1 MFSLLAPAK
10 INLYLKVL
18 YKRPDNYHEIDTV
31 MQAVSLF
38 DRLTFYPHSKIRVQT
53 KGHPI
58 PEKDNLVTKAL
69 LLLREYTGIK
79 KGIRVVID
87 KKIPVAAGLGG
98 GSSDAAAALLG
109 TCRLWQLPLSISELS
124 YLGAQIGSD
133 VPFFFTSGQ
142 ARARGRGEQ
151 LTQITLRT
159 DYWIALACP
168 HLSVFTPWAYQALNL
183 SLTSSNSRSNFL
195 ATEIKSSVGEDP
207 RRFPLA
213 LPFSNDLEA
222 PVVRRFPKVEE
233 IKKALLEAGF
243 GPVLMS
249 GSGPVVW
256 AAFPKNS
263 AGEKLAEHIKR
274 KHAMLLKA
282 MGLSGLSPR
291 PKFFIVRPLAAC
303 TTVSVGGRPA

>member
-109 TCRLWQLPLSISELS
+109 ACRLWQLPLSISELS
-124 YLGAQIGSD
+124 HLGAQIGSD

-142 ARARGRGEQ
+142 AHARGRGEQ
-151 LTQITLRT
+151 LTKITLRT

-168 HLSVFTPWAYQALNL
+168 HLSVSTPWAYQALNL
-183 SLTSSNSRSNFL
+183 RLTSPKNGHNFL

-222 PVVRRFPKVEE
+222 PVVRRFP
-233 IKKALLEAGF
+233 
-243 GPVLMS
+243 
-249 GSGPVVW
+249 
-256 AAFPKNS
+256 
-263 AGEKLAEHIKR
+263 
-274 KHAMLLKA
+274 
-282 MGLSGLSPR
+282 
-291 PKFFIVRPLAAC
+291 
-303 TTVSVGGRPA
+303 